1 MFQLLGLDAVAAAL
15 AVSKHT
21 VRSWV
26 RQGRLK
32 PTRVCR
38 RLLFHPQDVEEFVRA
53 SQAGSTQPKAQAD
66 RTVEA
71 TEKEQTSSTA
81 QHDLHLWARS

>member
-1 MFQLLGLDAVAAAL
+1 MFQLWSLDAVASAL

-38 RLLFHPQDVEEFVRA
+38 RLLFQPADVEEFVRA
-53 SQAGSTQPKAQAD
+53 SQTQNSKTLD
-66 RTVEA
+66 
-71 TEKEQTSSTA
+71 TS
-81 QHDLHLWARS
+81 

>member
-38 RLLFHPQDVEEFVRA
+38 RLLFSPQDVEEFIRV
-53 SQAGSTQPKAQAD
+53 SQAGLSEAKAHLD
-66 RTVEA
+66 RSSEPA
-71 TEKEQTSSTA
+71 GKEQTAVNRAGRPSLMNA
-81 QHDLHLWARS
+81 